1 MTVTKPEMWIVVI
14 AFVTMF
20 AISISLLGNDLR
32 NSDITLDNKSLEYID
47 EYDASI
53 QQNNLDE
60 YSDNSTLSQKEKNP
74 IVDFAS
80 NLPIVSDVLG
90 GINFFIDKTK
100 QVLSYLALIYN
111 LPSFFIEGF
120 GLDVGA
126 FKHIINILSAMF
138 LIAVTIIA
146 VRLVK

>member
-60 YSDNSTLSQKEKNP
+60 YSDNLTLSQKEKNP
-74 IVDFAS
+74 IVDFAT

-90 GINFFIDKTK
+90 GLNFFTDKTK
-100 QVLSYLALIYN
+100 QVFSYLVLIYN

-120 GLDVGA
+120 GLDVGE

-138 LIAVTIIA
+138 LIALTIIA

>member
-1 MTVTKPEMWIVVI
+1 MKLIDYHKLKKS
-14 AFVTMF
+14 
-20 AISISLLGNDLR
+20 ISITYQQAWKEGNTGFPLV
-32 NSDITLDNKSLEYID
+32 
-47 EYDASI
+47 DASI